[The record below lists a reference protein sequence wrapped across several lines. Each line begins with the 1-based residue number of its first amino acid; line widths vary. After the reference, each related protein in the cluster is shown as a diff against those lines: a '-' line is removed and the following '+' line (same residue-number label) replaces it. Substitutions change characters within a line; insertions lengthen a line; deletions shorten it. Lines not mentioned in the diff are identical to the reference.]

1 MGGWLEEREGGERRV
16 RKGRGKREREW
27 RGGGRDNRDTE
38 RPTDGRAIFRNCFFS
53 ETLLSF
59 WR

>member
-1 MGGWLEEREGGERRV
+1 MGGWLEEREGGVRDSQEGERE
-16 RKGRGKREREW
+16 EREW